1 LTTAHNLFSLTVIV
15 TLLFAGCGDDSDRQA
30 SQPPGEV
37 EQELSQFSLVRTRR
51 GQTKWK
57 LSADTAT
64 FLESDRVKI
73 EGVELLIFGDKDG
86 GTLTIHG
93 DEGEVNQRTD
103 DIKIMGN
110 VEGVSSDGGRL
121 AAEEIYWRDGTGKIY
136 TLPGIEVTI
145 TYEDSVIVGEELEAD
160 PELETVEL
168 KNITGITRPEEKES
182 EKPAGESTRQRPKR

>member
-1 LTTAHNLFSLTVIV
+1 MIVARDLVFILVI
-15 TLLFAGCGDDSDRQA
+15 LIFAGCGDDSGRQA

-57 LSADTAT
+57 LTADTAT
-64 FLESDRVKI
+64 FLESDLVRIRK
-73 EGVELLIFGDKDG
+73 VELLIFGDKDG
-86 GTLTIHG
+86 ETLTIHG

-145 TYEDSVIVGEELEAD
+145 TYEDSVIVGEELKAD
-160 PELETVEL
+160 PELEIVEL

-182 EKPAGESTRQRPKR
+182 EKPAGESTGQRPKR